1 MWPAKLGL
9 KKKNQQKKKTIS
21 FFFPSVYKFST
32 SRYIMIIQCIC
43 LLLYVW
49 YRVAIKKV
57 KSKYINWKRQREKHV
72 FWAVSNWIRSLGTQT
87 YSVSSEQHRAIRNP
101 VYTTQISNWLAN
113 VNFYSVAMGYHVVW
127 FDTELQ
133 TLLISSIQFCPS
145 LCITEP
151 SGHLFTNKPL
161 MAQIFSSLSLWHGR
175 KCLHLSTRLDML
187 LVSHQN
193 SSFTGEK
200 LRGVKTW
207 PNLQC

>member
-1 MWPAKLGL
+1 MPLHRIKYKNVQVHGGAN
-9 KKKNQQKKKTIS
+9 KKKLFQIE
-21 FFFPSVYKFST
+21 FPP
-32 SRYIMIIQCIC
+32 
-43 LLLYVW
+43 L
-49 YRVAIKKV
+49 
-57 KSKYINWKRQREKHV
+57 KHR
-72 FWAVSNWIRSLGTQT
+72 RSLFLP
-87 YSVSSEQHRAIRNP
+87 SEWGRAFRNP
-101 VYTTQISNWLAN
+101 VYSTQISNWLAN
-113 VNFYSVAMGYHVVW
+113 VNFYSVAMGYCVVW

-161 MAQIFSSLSLWHGR
+161 MAQIFSGLSLWHGR

-200 LRGVKTW
+200 LRGVK
-207 PNLQC
+207 NLT

>member
-1 MWPAKLGL
+1 MLMANICKFSILDSTERLCRAVRLGYFKLNPL
-9 KKKNQQKKKTIS
+9 CKKTH
-21 FFFPSVYKFST
+21 SVCSGK
-32 SRYIMIIQCIC
+32 
-43 LLLYVW
+43 
-49 YRVAIKKV
+49 
-57 KSKYINWKRQREKHV
+57 QR
-72 FWAVSNWIRSLGTQT
+72 
-87 YSVSSEQHRAIRNP
+87 RAFGNP
-101 VYTTQISNWLAN
+101 VYSTQISNWLAN
-113 VNFYSVAMGYHVVW
+113 ANFYSVAMGYHVVW

-161 MAQIFSSLSLWHGR
+161 MAQIFRGLSLWHGR
-175 KCLHLSTRLDML
+175 KCLHLSTRHDTL

-200 LRGVKTW
+200 LRGVKKKKTW

>member
-1 MWPAKLGL
+1 MSIKDLT
-9 KKKNQQKKKTIS
+9 KRIKCKNVEVHEFKSVNRKPHIS
-21 FFFPSVYKFST
+21 V
-32 SRYIMIIQCIC
+32 
-43 LLLYVW
+43 
-49 YRVAIKKV
+49 
-57 KSKYINWKRQREKHV
+57 
-72 FWAVSNWIRSLGTQT
+72 VSNCFLETQT
-87 YSVSSEQHRAIRNP
+87 LFLSEQRGAIRNP

-145 LCITEP
+145 PCITEP

-175 KCLHLSTRLDML
+175 KCLHLSTCLDML

>member
-1 MWPAKLGL
+1 METCMKEKD
-9 KKKNQQKKKTIS
+9 KKKNTD
-21 FFFPSVYKFST
+21 FSCFKWNLLSGNILILYFSSKQ
-32 SRYIMIIQCIC
+32 SRAM
-43 LLLYVW
+43 
-49 YRVAIKKV
+49 
-57 KSKYINWKRQREKHV
+57 
-72 FWAVSNWIRSLGTQT
+72 RS
-87 YSVSSEQHRAIRNP
+87 P
-101 VYTTQISNWLAN
+101 VYSAQISNWLAN

-133 TLLISSIQFCPS
+133 ALLISSIQFCPS

>member
-1 MWPAKLGL
+1 MHDW
-9 KKKNQQKKKTIS
+9 
-21 FFFPSVYKFST
+21 
-32 SRYIMIIQCIC
+32 
-43 LLLYVW
+43 
-49 YRVAIKKV
+49 
-57 KSKYINWKRQREKHV
+57 KSANRKAQITT
-72 FWAVSNWIRSLGTQT
+72 VSNLLSGNRHFLFSGKK
-87 YSVSSEQHRAIRNP
+87 SRATWNP
-101 VYTTQISNWLAN
+101 VYSTQISNWLAN

-161 MAQIFSSLSLWHGR
+161 MAQIFSGLSLWHGR
-175 KCLHLSTRLDML
+175 KCLHLSTRLDTL

-200 LRGVKTW
+200 LRGVK
-207 PNLQC
+207 NLT

>member
-1 MWPAKLGL
+1 MWFKSAKRKHLSCFKLNLLPGNTDILCFQARNAGL
-9 KKKNQQKKKTIS
+9 FEALFT
-21 FFFPSVYKFST
+21 P
-32 SRYIMIIQCIC
+32 
-43 LLLYVW
+43 
-49 YRVAIKKV
+49 
-57 KSKYINWKRQREKHV
+57 
-72 FWAVSNWIRSLGTQT
+72 
-87 YSVSSEQHRAIRNP
+87 P
-101 VYTTQISNWLAN
+101 QISNWLAN

-161 MAQIFSSLSLWHGR
+161 MAQIFSGLSLWHGR